1 MTSLLV
7 EHGKVSGNPLS
18 KLKLPKAP
26 GPARD
31 RALSIAERRDW
42 CRIIMLHDP
51 DPVLAAL
58 VWMLWIIYGAR
69 NCEVERLR
77 EADFNVARSSLVLV
91 GKDGPRR
98 ERPMHR
104 PLAKLLNETL
114 AARPHAPKG
123 ELLRGPTGH
132 PVTGRT
138 WDRWSELLHQW
149 APWAEGFRIGPYSL
163 RHTTARQSIKLG
175 FDTAATGRY
184 IGHAVPG
191 GLGVPANYGF
201 DWTNAGTWD
210 DCIVMAEA
218 IFGSLDAFPVLSEN
232 DILGPILGLDLPTP
246 PPAESTSA

>member
-1 MTSLLV
+1 LA
-7 EHGKVSGNPLS
+7 

-69 NCEVERLR
+69 DCEVERLK
-77 EADFNVARSSLVLV
+77 EADFNLARSSLVLV
-91 GKDGPRR
+91 GKDGSRR

-104 PLAKLLNETL
+104 PLARLLHDTL
-114 AARPHAPKG
+114 AARPHAPNG

-138 WDRWSELLHQW
+138 WDRWSDLLHRW
-149 APWAEGFRIGPYSL
+149 APWAVGFRIGPYSL
-163 RHTTARQSIKLG
+163 RHTTARQSIKHG

-191 GLGVPANYGF
+191 GLVVPANYGY
-201 DWTNAGTWD
+201 DWTDAGTWD
-210 DCIVMAEA
+210 DCVVMAEA
-218 IFGSLDAFPVLSEN
+218 IFGSLDSFPALPEN
-232 DILGPILGLDLPTP
+232 DILGPVLGLDLPTP
-246 PPAESTSA
+246 PPTQETSAA